1 MVCVL
6 VCDAILHMR
15 DTLLVH
21 FDVSPLAGFVY
32 KCEIIWFFF
41 CRRKSAKWTLHRR
54 SFALKEINIQNR
66 HVLNILSHYIDLNVL
81 SVLDALSVT
90 NEIDI
95 LKKNRIK
102 SNASV
107 MESRWCIERN
117 TSSCTFTVFHTFQW
131 RKMTL
136 MTISSHVTANAFIIM
151 RKSSMDERL
160 IEKTDLVSFK
170 PISYFISPMDYH
182 YARYANRVIDTR
194 WENPI
199 FHWIDEKRYD
209 VMREM
214 RLWLQEFYTFFSIAL
229 WF

>member
-1 MVCVL
+1 
-6 VCDAILHMR
+6 MR
-15 DTLLVH
+15 
-21 FDVSPLAGFVY
+21 
-32 KCEIIWFFF
+32 
-41 CRRKSAKWTLHRR
+41 
-54 SFALKEINIQNR
+54 
-66 HVLNILSHYIDLNVL
+66 
-81 SVLDALSVT
+81 
-90 NEIDI
+90 
-95 LKKNRIK
+95 
-102 SNASV
+102 SV

-151 RKSSMDERL
+151 RKSAMVERL
-160 IEKTDLVSFK
+160 IGKTDLVSFK

-199 FHWIDEKRYD
+199 FYGIDEKRYD

-214 RLWLQEFYTFFSIAL
+214 RLWLKEFYTFFNCSLILIMDSFGTRFFWIGNKIESWNQILKELRKNVKNETDFWEVGIFSMIYSRNL
-229 WF
+229 WNWLKFQWLFCRRINDTNYT